1 MIISDPIQMRIQ
13 AFGDAAF
20 SLLHEQYE
28 NKTPIK
34 IGEKEFFAINVDR
47 KFSGQET
54 TDCGSNIQ
62 EFRRVQMPWKGE
74 GLPPVGTVCE

>member
-62 EFRRVQMPWKGE
+62 ALERRRPAACWDGV
-74 GLPPVGTVCE
+74 